1 MALSASGLN
10 LLVPGIGGGPALWV
24 YTSTDAHGSV
34 EATDYFAAMGA
45 GGASNR
51 GMKVGDIVIV
61 VDSDTGPGN
70 TTIHSVSAVD
80 SDGNATIN
88 AAVLS

>member
-1 MALSASGLN
+1 MAVNYSGLSKVGGGTGSGPEVFVYLSAE
-10 LLVPGIGGGPALWV
+10 ARA
-24 YTSTDAHGSV
+24 TV
-34 EATDYFAAMGA
+34 EGTDYFASG
-45 GGASNR
+45 SDY

-61 VDSDTGPGN
+61 VYTTGYV
-70 TTIHSVSAVD
+70 TTIHAVSAVD